1 MPKLNTCVFSL
12 ILFICSSV
20 TVCGQQN
27 KNNKLFTILP
37 SSSTGVNF
45 RNDITEDADMY
56 YYLYE
61 YLYNGAGVSIG
72 DFNNDGLPDLYFSS
86 SLGSNK
92 LFLNEGNFHFKDI
105 TKSAGVDGGAGLKTG
120 VNVIDF
126 NNDGYPDIFICK
138 SGMKDPKLRKKI
150 LYINNHD
157 LTFTNRATEYGLDDD
172 SYTTQAYF
180 FDYDKDGDM
189 DVLFVNHPRN
199 FDNAVDIVFTQK
211 NGKLEL
217 AEDTAHQYVSDRL
230 FENRNGHFID
240 VTKRAGMLSHA
251 FGLSAVIFDFNNDGW
266 PDIFVANDFNQPDF
280 LYINNKN
287 GTFTNHLKDYFRH
300 TSFFSMGTDM
310 NDINN
315 DGLEDLMV
323 LDMAIEDPI
332 RQKQLFTLNVNF
344 DKQKLMER
352 YNLFLQY
359 TRNTLQ
365 LNNGNNTFSDIAY
378 HAGVSQTDWS
388 WCPLIADFDNDGW
401 KDMYFTNGLKRDI
414 TDWDY
419 KEFVLDSIKNLFRK
433 GLTVKLSDWFKQ
445 IPVTRIKNYFFHNT
459 GTLRFENTSDEW
471 CDQVPSFSNGAAY
484 VDLDNDG
491 DLDLVVNNVDDEA
504 FIYRNN
510 NNELNPASH
519 YINFRFLK
527 DRQSPAEVYGASVKL
542 LDANGNIQVQH
553 YDPQRGYMSTME
565 HQLHFGTGNLS
576 VIPTVEIVFPS
587 QKKLTLSNV
596 KTNQL
601 IKVYESDA
609 LAQPIVVAVNKPL
622 LKDLTAQHKF
632 KYTHVENDFID
643 FKREPLIPY
652 QCSRKGPYYAQ
663 ADVNGDKKEDI
674 FIGGAAGIP
683 GKLMIQSANGIFTE
697 SRQDCFEKDKAK
709 EDNGVLFFDADG
721 DGDADLYVVSGGA
734 QFPAGDH
741 LYQDRLYFNDG
752 KGHFTKAMNALPSET
767 NNGSC
772 VIPLDF
778 NGDGAIDLFV
788 GGGVL
793 PGKFPLHDKC
803 MLLQN
808 NKGVFTD
815 VTNQIVPEINELGIV
830 NAATWADMDGD
841 KVNELIVTGEWMGPT
856 IFKMVNGKFR
866 KMSNTVHFNISGKD
880 TATSMDALKGWW
892 NCIKAV
898 DIDNDGDID
907 LIVGNRGTN
916 SKVNA
921 DMNHPC
927 KIYAKDFDGNGS
939 YDAVLGYYI
948 GNKCYPMF
956 SRDQLIDQ
964 MPMFRKKYY
973 RYKMYAGRT
982 MDELFTPEQQVGM
995 QIFSAGC
1002 FESGVLVNDGNGS
1015 YHFQPLPEMA
1025 QLSTINDFVVDDF
1038 NGDGI
1043 NDMLVCGNS
1052 NDADA
1057 GTGNY
1062 DATAALL
1069 LTGDGK
1075 GGFKA
1080 MMPLASG
1087 LNFRGEVRK
1096 IVYLKES
1103 GTLFFLKNSD
1113 AAEVFSLK

>member
-1 MPKLNTCVFSL
+1 MPKLYARFCSILLLLFFSA
-12 ILFICSSV
+12 

-27 KNNKLFTILP
+27 KKLFTLLP
-37 SSSTGVNF
+37 STSTGVNF
-45 RNDITEDADMY
+45 RNDITEDANMY

-86 SLGSNK
+86 NLGSNK

-120 VNVIDF
+120 VNVIDI

-138 SGMKDPKLRKKI
+138 SGMTDPKLRKKI

-157 LTFTNRATEYGLDDD
+157 LTFTNKAAQYGLDDD

-189 DVLFVNHPRN
+189 DVFFANHPRD
-199 FDNAVDIVFTQK
+199 FSNAVDIVFTQK

-217 AEDTAHQYVSDRL
+217 AQDTAHQYISDRL
-230 FENRNGHFID
+230 FENRNGHFVD
-240 VTKRAGMLSHA
+240 VTKKAGMLSHA
-251 FGLSAVIFDFNNDGW
+251 FGLSAAIFDFNNDGW

-287 GTFTNHLKDYFRH
+287 GTFTNHLKDYFKH

-323 LDMAIEDPI
+323 LDMAIEDPV
-332 RQKQLFTLNVNF
+332 RQKQLFTLNVNY

-378 HAGVSQTDWS
+378 HAGMSQTDWS

-401 KDMYFTNGLKRDI
+401 KDMYITNGLKRDI

-419 KEFVLDSIKNLFRK
+419 KEFVLDSVKNLFRK
-433 GLTVKLSDWFKQ
+433 GLSVNLAEWFNQ
-445 IPVTRIKNYFFHNT
+445 IPVTRIKNYFYHNN
-459 GTLRFENTSDEW
+459 GTLRFDNYSDTW

-542 LDANGNIQVQH
+542 TDANGNIQVQH
-553 YDPQRGYMSTME
+553 YDPQRGYMSTVE
-565 HQLHFGTGNLS
+565 HQLHFGTGEQS
-576 VIPTVEIVFPS
+576 VIPAVEIIFPS
-587 QKKLTLSNV
+587 QKKITLSNV

-601 IKVYESDA
+601 VKVYESDA
-609 LAQPIVVAVNKPL
+609 MLQSAVIPVIKPL
-622 LKDLTAQHKF
+622 LKDVTAQNKF

-652 QCSRKGPYYAQ
+652 QCSRKGPYYSQ
-663 ADVNGDKKEDI
+663 ADVNGDKKEDV
-674 FIGGAAGIP
+674 FIGGAAGIA
-683 GKLMIQSANGIFTE
+683 GKLMIQSANGTFTE

-741 LYQDRLYFNDG
+741 LYQDRLYINDG
-752 KGHFTKAMNALPSET
+752 KGHFTKAINALPVET

-778 NGDGAIDLFV
+778 NADGAIDLFV
-788 GGGVL
+788 GGGVF

-808 NKGVFTD
+808 NKGVFRD
-815 VTNQIVPEINELGIV
+815 VTNEIAPEINDLGIV
-830 NAATWADMDGD
+830 NSATWADMDGD
-841 KVNELIVTGEWMGPT
+841 KINELIVTGEWMAPT

-880 TATSMDALKGWW
+880 TAASLDALKGWW

-898 DIDNDGDID
+898 DIDNDGDLD
-907 LIVGNRGTN
+907 LIIGNRGTN

-921 DMNHPC
+921 NMNHPC

-948 GNKCYPMF
+948 GDKCYPMF

-995 QIFSAGC
+995 QTFSAGC

-1015 YHFQPLPEMA
+1015 YHFRPLPEMA
-1025 QLSTINDFVVDDF
+1025 QLSTINDFIMDDF

-1043 NDMLVCGNS
+1043 NDMLLCGNS

-1069 LTGDGK
+1069 LIGDGK
-1075 GGFKA
+1075 GGFKVVK
-1080 MMPLASG
+1080 PLASG
-1087 LNFRGEVRK
+1087 LNIRGEVRK

-1103 GTLFFLKNSD
+1103 GTLFFLKNSEG
-1113 AAEVFSLK
+1113 AEVFSVK